1 MYLTRIM
8 ASSDPWQGAETV
20 PCPFVSQ
27 LAAATCTTPDEQ
39 PQRDLDH
46 QHLEPAERKGVL
58 KVALGEPRK
67 KTAAALPTYAGSAVH
82 SQKLVKLI
90 PAVALTLVV
99 AATLSGKAHQR
110 EVSPQASQPVAG
122 SDELTT
128 VVRTYCRTCH
138 NDRTRSGN
146 LSLEGFEVATVAQS
160 AHAADTGEKMIRKLH
175 AKMMPPPGLPRPAGD
190 TLRAL
195 AETLEATLDKAAAAN
210 PNPGHRTFQ
219 RLNRAEYARAIR
231 DLFAL
236 EINAGDF
243 LPLDTMSANFDNIA
257 DVQMLSPTLLDGY
270 LKAAAGISRLAV
282 GNAAATASETTYT
295 KSRTYSQWDLVD
307 GAPYGTRGGIS
318 VVHNFPADGEYGFK
332 MAFQHTTTGGVS
344 GSTTRGEQI
353 EISINGERV
362 ALMDMD
368 QFVST
373 SDPHGVNLE
382 TEKPIFVKAGP
393 QRVSAAFVRQ
403 FDGPVEDVL
412 APHDWSIVD
421 TEIGDKGYGITA
433 LPHMKALVIA
443 GPSKIT
449 GVSDTPSRKRI
460 FTCRPASS
468 ADQRGCAEKILS
480 RLGAAAYRRPLTAAD
495 LRDLLSFFETGARE
509 DGFEAGI
516 QTALQAMLASPDFL
530 FRFEASRA
538 GARPGEPYRI
548 SEVAL
553 ASRLSFFL
561 WGAPPDEGLV
571 ALASRGK
578 LSDPVVLR
586 EQIGRMLR
594 DPKSET
600 LSTRFAAQWLRLQ
613 DIYLV
618 QPDAFWFP
626 NFDHQL
632 ADAMRRET
640 ELFFDNLVRE
650 DRSIMDLFVADY
662 TFVNERLARHYG
674 IPHVVGDRF
683 RRANYV
689 DDKRR
694 GLLGHGSVLVLT
706 SLANRTSP
714 VLRGKWV
721 MEALLGT
728 PPPPPPP
735 DVPDLD
741 ETATAKGGRL
751 LTTRERLE
759 MHRSNPTC
767 NACHRFMDPLGLAL
781 DNFDVTGKWRI
792 RENGIALDTR
802 GQMWDGTPVES
813 PADLRKVLLEFREL
827 LVRNFTENL
836 MVYALGRRLESYD
849 MPTVRSIARQ
859 AAARDYRLS
868 SFVLGVINSPAFQMQ
883 RDDDGGSQS
892 KQ

>member
-1 MYLTRIM
+1 VRI
-8 ASSDPWQGAETV
+8 
-20 PCPFVSQ
+20 
-27 LAAATCTTPDEQ
+27 
-39 PQRDLDH
+39 
-46 QHLEPAERKGVL
+46 
-58 KVALGEPRK
+58 
-67 KTAAALPTYAGSAVH
+67 
-82 SQKLVKLI
+82 I
-90 PAVALTLVV
+90 PAVAIAMVV
-99 AATLSGKAHQR
+99 AGSFSGSAQHQDLPRR
-110 EVSPQASQPVAG
+110 EQSARSDSRPPAG

-146 LSLEGFEVATVAQS
+146 LSLEGFEVA
-160 AHAADTGEKMIRKLH
+160 HAARSAQTADTAEKMIRKLR
-175 AKMMPPPGLPRPAGD
+175 AKMMPPPGTPRPAAD
-190 TLRAL
+190 TLRTL
-195 AETLEATLDKAAAAN
+195 AETLEATLDKSAAAN

-231 DLFAL
+231 DLFGL

-257 DVQMLSPTLLDGY
+257 DVQILSPTLLDGY
-270 LKAAAGISRLAV
+270 LKAAAEISRLAV

-295 KSRTYSQWDLVD
+295 KPRTYSQWDWVE

-318 VVHNFPADGEYGFK
+318 VVHNFPADGEYVFK

-353 EISINGERV
+353 EISINGDRV

-382 TEKPIFVKAGP
+382 TEKPIFVRAGP
-393 QRVSAAFVRQ
+393 QRVAAAFVRQ

-443 GPSKIT
+443 GPSRIT
-449 GVSDTPSRKRI
+449 GVSDTPSRRRI
-460 FTCRPASS
+460 FTCRPTSR

-480 RLGAAAYRRPLTAAD
+480 RIGAAAYRRPLTAAD
-495 LRDLLSFFETGARE
+495 LRDLLSFFDAGAKDATP

-516 QTALQAMLASPDFL
+516 RTALQAMLASPDFL
-530 FRFEASRA
+530 FRFEASRDT
-538 GARPGEPYRI
+538 ARPGEPYRI
-548 SEVAL
+548 SDVAL

-561 WGAPPDEGLV
+561 WGAPPDQGLV
-571 ALASRGK
+571 ELASRGR

-586 EQIGRMLR
+586 EQTERMLR
-594 DPKSET
+594 DPRSET

-650 DRSIMDLFVADY
+650 DRSILDLFVADY

-674 IPHVVGDRF
+674 MPNVAGDRF
-683 RRANYV
+683 RRVSYA

-694 GLLGHGSVLVLT
+694 GILGHGSVLVLT

-751 LTTRERLE
+751 LTTRERLD

-792 RENGIALDTR
+792 RENGMPLDTR
-802 GQMWDGTPVES
+802 GQMWDGTSVES
-813 PADLRKVLLEFREL
+813 PADLRNALLEFREL
-827 LVRNFTENL
+827 LVRNFAENL

-849 MPTVRSIARQ
+849 MPTIRSIARQ
-859 AAARDYRLS
+859 AAATDYRLS
-868 SFVLGVINSPAFQMQ
+868 SFVFGVVNSPAFQMQ
-883 RDDDGGSQS
+883 
-892 KQ
+892 KQVGATHASPSDRR

>member
-1 MYLTRIM
+1 MLATHAAQTATPRTP
-8 ASSDPWQGAETV
+8 AGAESG
-20 PCPFVSQ
+20 P
-27 LAAATCTTPDEQ
+27 AAA
-39 PQRDLDH
+39 
-46 QHLEPAERKGVL
+46 
-58 KVALGEPRK
+58 
-67 KTAAALPTYAGSAVH
+67 
-82 SQKLVKLI
+82 
-90 PAVALTLVV
+90 
-99 AATLSGKAHQR
+99 
-110 EVSPQASQPVAG
+110 

-138 NDRTRSGN
+138 NDRARNGN
-146 LSLEGFEVATVAQS
+146 LSLEGFEVANVTKTAQ
-160 AHAADTGEKMIRKLH
+160 AADIGERMIRKLR
-175 AKMMPPPGLPRPAGD
+175 AKMMPPPGARRPEAE

-195 AETLEATLDKAAAAN
+195 VETLENSLDRAAAAN
-210 PNPGHRTFQ
+210 PNPGNRTFQ

-231 DLFAL
+231 DLIGL

-270 LKAAAGISRLAV
+270 LKAAAEISRLAL
-282 GNAAATASETTYT
+282 GDAAASPSETTYT
-295 KSRTYSQWDLVD
+295 RSRTYSQWDWVE

-318 VVHNFPADGEYGFK
+318 VVHNFPADGEYVFK

-344 GSTTRGEQI
+344 GSTIRGEQI
-353 EISINGERV
+353 EISINGTRV

-373 SDPHGVNLE
+373 SDPQGVYLE
-382 TEKPIFVKAGP
+382 TETPIAVKAGP
-393 QRVSAAFVRQ
+393 QRISAAFVRQ
-403 FDGPVEDVL
+403 FDGPVEDL
-412 APHDWSIVD
+412 FAPHDWSIVD

-433 LPHMKALVIA
+433 LPHMKALIIA
-443 GPSKIT
+443 GPANVT
-449 GVSDTPSRKRI
+449 GLSETPSRRRI
-460 FTCRPASS
+460 FTCRPSS
-468 ADQRGCAEKILS
+468 RADERACAEKILS
-480 RLGAAAYRRPLTAAD
+480 RIGTAAYRRPLTAAD
-495 LRDLLSFFETGARE
+495 LRDLLSFYDSGATA
-509 DGFEAGI
+509 DGFEAGVRM
-516 QTALQAMLASPDFL
+516 ALQAVLASPDFL
-530 FRFEASRA
+530 FRFEAPR
-538 GARPGEPYRI
+538 GTVRPGEPYRI
-548 SEVAL
+548 SDLAL

-561 WGAPPDEGLV
+561 WAAPPDQGLV
-571 ALASRGK
+571 ELASRGR

-586 EQIGRMLR
+586 EQTDRMLR
-594 DPKSET
+594 DPRAET

-626 NFDHQL
+626 NFDQQL

-650 DRSIMDLFVADY
+650 DRSIMNLFEADY

-674 IPHVVGDRF
+674 LPNVVGDRF
-683 RRANYV
+683 RRVTYT
-689 DDKRR
+689 DDRRR

-741 ETATAKGGRL
+741 ETAAAKDGRML
-751 LTTRERLE
+751 STRERLE

-792 RENGIALDTR
+792 RENGATLDTR

-813 PADLRKVLLEFREL
+813 PADVRKALLEFREL
-827 LVRNFTENL
+827 LVRNFAENL
-836 MVYALGRRLESYD
+836 MAYALGRRVESHD
-849 MPTVRSIARQ
+849 MPTIRSIARQ
-859 AAARDYRLS
+859 AAAKDYRVS
-868 SFVLGVINSPAFQMQ
+868 TFVLGVINSPAFQMQ
-883 RDDDGGSQS
+883 KEEEVTSQAR
-892 KQ
+892 